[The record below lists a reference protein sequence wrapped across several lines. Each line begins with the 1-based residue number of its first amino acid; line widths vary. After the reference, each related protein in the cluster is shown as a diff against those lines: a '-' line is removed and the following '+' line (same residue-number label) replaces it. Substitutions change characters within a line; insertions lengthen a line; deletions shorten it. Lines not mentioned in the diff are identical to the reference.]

1 MTCTHLDIIIVQS
14 SMVIKFISLEDQEK
28 SKPKPSHILSVE
40 IMILRLT
47 EIWSNDGDSQY
58 IQLAEP
64 ELKDYKEYPELM
76 LVDTK
81 YCVKS

>member
-1 MTCTHLDIIIVQS
+1 
-14 SMVIKFISLEDQEK
+14 
-28 SKPKPSHILSVE
+28 
-40 IMILRLT
+40 MILRLT
-47 EIWSNDGDSQY
+47 EIWSSDGDSQY